1 MKRDA
6 GMAKKTIVQLVD
18 DIDGTP
24 IAEGKGE
31 HIEFAIDGVGYEID
45 LGTKNAKAFRQSF
58 ATYVEHAT
66 RTGGRRRTRATPK
79 ATGAKR
85 DAHQTRAIREWAV
98 ANGYEISTRGRIP
111 AQVEQA
117 YNAAS

>member
-1 MKRDA
+1 
-6 GMAKKTIVQLVD
+6 MAKKVIVQLVD
-18 DIDGTP
+18 DIDGSP
-24 IAEGKGE
+24 IADGKGE
-31 HIEFAIDGVGYEID
+31 HIEFAVDGVGYEID
-45 LGTKNAKAFRQSF
+45 LGTKNAKVFRQSL
-58 ATYVEHAT
+58 APYVERAT

-85 DAHQTRAIREWAV
+85 DTSQIRAIREWAV

-111 AQVEQA
+111 AQVEEA